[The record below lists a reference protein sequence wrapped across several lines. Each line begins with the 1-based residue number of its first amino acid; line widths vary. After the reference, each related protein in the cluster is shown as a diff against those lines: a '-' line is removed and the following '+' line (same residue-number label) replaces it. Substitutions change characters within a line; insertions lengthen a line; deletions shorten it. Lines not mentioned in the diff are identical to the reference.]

1 MNEDPAEE
9 PLASET
15 EAMLLAHVSSILAGA
30 AVTAAALDDLAE
42 ELHGHLVERLR
53 SHLSQGM
60 SEADAASR
68 AIADFGPA
76 DRLAREFGRTYHSR
90 LWASTIGVLL
100 PAVVTSGERPRV
112 VAWLRFT
119 VGVAAVLLF
128 GGLILNA
135 SPATPLR
142 ALGWTAVDLVGL
154 GALVLAYRALG
165 AGQRWAL
172 WYAIAVAVV
181 LLAIGIGEVVWP
193 SRPATLTI
201 SLGAVL
207 AGGVLLGVRSAWGR
221 LQAYVSGSRPIGR
234 GLVIALAGSL
244 LLPVFAGPVLAVL
257 PDPTQASV
265 ADLTLRVS
273 MTCDGG
279 NPASG
284 GPSASGVQRI
294 TLVSEA
300 TWQRA
305 DFLPLGVAGLVPSS
319 SPQGDGAGFQVINNQ
334 PAGAIVPTWLLA
346 NNGPQVV
353 DVQTG
358 EAAGWFGASAQSEA
372 LLPPT
377 VGSFT
382 IGIEPAAI
390 QAGHTIRAS
399 WLLAPLSPAG
409 AAWPR
414 IEAAYVHL
422 DRFMLVGSVGCGET
436 VLGHGAPLP
445 QPVTQAQA
453 LSFP

>member
-1 MNEDPAEE
+1 MP
-9 PLASET
+9 ET
-15 EAMLLAHVSSILAGA
+15 EATLLAHVSSILAGA
-30 AVTAAALDDLAE
+30 GVTAAARDDLAE

-53 SHLSQGM
+53 SHLGEGM
-60 SEADAASR
+60 SEADAAAR

-76 DRLAREFGRTYHSR
+76 DSLARAFGRTYHSR

-100 PAVVTSGERPRV
+100 PAVVASGERPRV

-119 VGVAAVLLF
+119 VAVAAVLLV

-142 ALGWTAVDLVGL
+142 ALGTTAADLVGL

-165 AGQRWAL
+165 FGQRWAL
-172 WYAIAVAVV
+172 WYAIAVAV
-181 LLAIGIGEVVWP
+181 LLLIIGIGEIVSP
-193 SRPATLTI
+193 ARPGSVTI

-221 LQAYVSGSRPIGR
+221 LQAYVSGSRAIGR

-244 LLPVFAGPVLAVL
+244 LLPVVAGPVLAVL
-257 PDPTQASV
+257 PDPTQASL
-265 ADLTLRVS
+265 ADLTLRLS
-273 MTCDGG
+273 MTCEGS
-279 NPASG
+279 NVASG
-284 GPSASGVQRI
+284 GPTATSMQRI
-294 TLVSEA
+294 TLVAEA
-300 TWQRA
+300 TWRRA
-305 DFLPLGVAGLVPSS
+305 DFLPLGVSGLFPSS
-319 SPQGDGAGFQVINNQ
+319 SPQGDSAGFRVPDNE
-334 PAGAIVPTWLLA
+334 PAGSVVPTWLLA
-346 NNGPQVV
+346 NDGPQVV
-353 DVQTG
+353 DAQTG
-358 EAAGWFGASAQSEA
+358 ESAGWFGASAPSAA

-377 VGSFT
+377 AGSFT
-382 IGIEPAAI
+382 IGIEPTAI

-399 WLLAPLSPAG
+399 WLLAPLSPSG

-422 DRFMLVGSVGCGET
+422 DRFMLVGMVGCGGT
-436 VLGHGAPLP
+436 VLGHAVPLP
-445 QPVTQAQA
+445 DPATQAQP

>member
-1 MNEDPAEE
+1 MNGERGAE
-9 PLASET
+9 PLASEI
-15 EAMLLAHVSSILAGA
+15 EARLRAHVVDILAGA
-30 AVTAAALDDLAE
+30 GVTSALRADLAE
-42 ELHGHLVERLR
+42 ELRGHLVERLR
-53 SHLSQGM
+53 SHLDEGM
-60 SEADAASR
+60 SETDAVAR
-68 AIADFGPA
+68 AIAEFGPA
-76 DRLAREFGRTYHSR
+76 DKLARDFGRTYHSR

-100 PAVVTSGERPRV
+100 PAVVANGERPRE

-119 VGVAAVLLF
+119 VGVAAVLLA

-135 SPATPLR
+135 SPATPVR

-172 WYAIAVAVV
+172 WYATAVAVV
-181 LLAIGIGEVVWP
+181 LLIIGIGEIVWP
-193 SRPATLTI
+193 SRQATVTI
-201 SLGAVL
+201 SLAAVL

-234 GLVIALAGSL
+234 GLPIALAGSL
-244 LLPVFAGPVLAVL
+244 LLPVFAGPVLAAL

-265 ADLTLRVS
+265 TDLTLRVS

-284 GPSASGVQRI
+284 GPTASSTQRI
-294 TLVSEA
+294 TLVAEA
-300 TWQRA
+300 TWRRA
-305 DFLPLGVAGLVPSS
+305 DFLPLGVSGLFPSS
-319 SPQGDGAGFQVINNQ
+319 SPQGDSAGFRVVDNQ
-334 PAGAIVPTWLLA
+334 PPGSVVPTWLLA
-346 NNGPQVV
+346 NDGPEVV

-358 EAAGWFGASAQSEA
+358 ESAGWFGASAPSGA

-377 VGSFT
+377 ARSFT
-382 IGIEPAAI
+382 IGLESSAI

-399 WLLAPLSPAG
+399 WLLAPLSPSG

-422 DRFMLVGSVGCGET
+422 DRFMLVGMIGCGQT
-436 VLGHGAPLP
+436 VLGHEAPLSGP
-445 QPVTQAQA
+445 IPQAQP

>member
-1 MNEDPAEE
+1 MNGKQGDEA
-9 PLASET
+9 LAPET
-15 EAMLLAHVSSILAGA
+15 EARLRDHVVDILAGA
-30 AVTAAALDDLAE
+30 GVASAVRDDLAE

-53 SHLSQGM
+53 SHLDTGM
-60 SEADAASR
+60 SETDAVSR
-68 AIADFGPA
+68 AISEFGPA
-76 DRLAREFGRTYHSR
+76 DTLARDFGRTYHSR

-100 PAVVTSGERPRV
+100 PAVVANGERPRV

-119 VGVAAVLLF
+119 VGVAAVLLV

-142 ALGWTAVDLVGL
+142 ALGWTAVDLVAL

-172 WYAIAVAVV
+172 WYAIAVA
-181 LLAIGIGEVVWP
+181 LEFLIIGIGEVVSP
-193 SRPATLTI
+193 ARPTSVTI
-201 SLGAVL
+201 PLGAIL

-234 GLVIALAGSL
+234 GLVVALAGSL
-244 LLPVFAGPVLAVL
+244 LLPVFSGPLLAVL
-257 PDPTQASV
+257 PDPTQAGA
-265 ADLTLRVS
+265 ADLTLRLS
-273 MTCDGG
+273 MTCDAG

-294 TLVSEA
+294 TLVAEA
-300 TWQRA
+300 TWRRT
-305 DFLPLGVAGLVPSS
+305 DFLPLGVSGLFPSS
-319 SPQGDGAGFQVINNQ
+319 SPQGDSSGFQVLDNQ
-334 PAGAIVPTWLLA
+334 PPGSIVPTWLLA
-346 NNGPQVV
+346 NNGPVVV

-358 EAAGWFGASAQSEA
+358 EAAGWFGASAPSEA

-382 IGIEPAAI
+382 IGVEPSAI

-399 WLLAPLSPAG
+399 WLLAPLSSSG
-409 AAWPR
+409 APWPR
-414 IEAAYVHL
+414 IQAAYVHL

-436 VLGHGAPLP
+436 VLGHEAPLP
-445 QPVTQAQA
+445 QSGTQAQL